1 MPTLSRFSSIL
12 HPYSL
17 FDENLPSRVLEIYSI
32 FVPSKG
38 AEHTAQ
44 VMVFCQ
50 RESLNMVARAI
61 ISLVLENYR
70 E

>member
-44 VMVFCQ
+44 VMDSCQ
-50 RESLNMVARAI
+50 RESLVK
-61 ISLVLENYR
+61 SE
-70 E
+70 